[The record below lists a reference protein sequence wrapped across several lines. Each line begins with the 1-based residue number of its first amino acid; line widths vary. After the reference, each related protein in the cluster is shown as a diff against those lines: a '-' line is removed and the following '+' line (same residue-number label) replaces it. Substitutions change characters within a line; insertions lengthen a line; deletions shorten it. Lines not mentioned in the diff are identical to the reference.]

1 MKELLIQKGFD
12 VIDLGGILRVFYKK
26 GESFKTLRELREIIP
41 NERIDTFYGCFDIV
55 LKF

>member
-12 VIDLGGILRVFYKK
+12 VVDLGGILRVFYKK

-41 NERIDTFYGCFDIV
+41 NERIDTFYECFDIV